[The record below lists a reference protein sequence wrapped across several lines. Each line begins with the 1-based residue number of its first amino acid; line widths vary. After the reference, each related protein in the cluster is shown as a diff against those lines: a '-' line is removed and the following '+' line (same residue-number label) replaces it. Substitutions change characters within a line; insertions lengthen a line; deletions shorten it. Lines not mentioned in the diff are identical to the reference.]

1 MMDKAAEVVAEVVA
15 AKKAQHG
22 ITSTEE
28 FKKQIG
34 ENEELQK
41 EVFESYMTTLEA
53 KRVEILE
60 KHNIDKSVGNGEREE
75 RGIMDRFCRLP

>member
-1 MMDKAAEVVAEVVA
+1 MKEVMEKAADVVAEVVA
-15 AKKAQHG
+15 DKKAQHG

-41 EVFESYMTTLEA
+41 EVFESYMTILET
-53 KRVEILE
+53 KRIEILE
-60 KHNIDKSVGNGEREE
+60 KHNIDKAVGNGRMNGNNE
-75 RGIMDRFCRLP
+75 

>member
-41 EVFESYMTTLEA
+41 VFESYMTTLEA